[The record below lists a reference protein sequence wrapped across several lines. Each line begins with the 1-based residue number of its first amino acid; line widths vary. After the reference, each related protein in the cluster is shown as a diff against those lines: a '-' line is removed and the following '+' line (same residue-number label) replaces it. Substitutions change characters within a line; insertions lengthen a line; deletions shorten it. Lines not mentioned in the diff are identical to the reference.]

1 VAAGVQLK
9 PIAGGFPGLSGRA
22 PRIVVAALNRVATS
36 TRTAAVRAISAD
48 LGAKQGMIRDAL
60 VVNRANRSNM
70 EAELVA
76 KGQRIPISELGA
88 RETQRGVTYRARG
101 RRALIPGAFIARLFS
116 GTAGVAKRRGK
127 RRLPIAELFGPSI
140 PLVFVHPKAQAAV
153 RETILKRVSIEMET
167 SARFFGQ
174 AAGGG
179 E

>member
-1 VAAGVQLK
+1 MAAGVQLK
-9 PIAGGFPGLSGRA
+9 PIAGGFLRLGGRA
-22 PRIVVAALNRVATS
+22 PRVVVAALNRVATS

-48 LGAKQGMIRDAL
+48 LGAKQVMIRDAL

-70 EAELVA
+70 EAQLVA

-88 RETQRGVTYRARG
+88 RETQRGVTYRAGG

-116 GTAGVAKRRGK
+116 GAAGVAKRRGN

-153 RETILKRVSIEMET
+153 RETILKRIPIEMEAA
-167 SARFFGQ
+167 ARFFGD

-179 E
+179 D